1 MQETDPRPPVTA
13 PPDVER
19 ADLVR
24 EAFHELH
31 GRRLHGFGLL
41 LTLGDRRGASRLA
54 GEALA
59 AGADRAG
66 HLRHPE
72 RAAAWLRARVVRNAG
87 GAGVAR
93 DHVGDDR
100 AALADLG
107 ADGPVIAGLAALD
120 RTERAAVIASSIE
133 RLDTRDV
140 ATIVGREAGSLERL
154 LSGAR
159 RRYAA
164 AYEAAAI
171 DDPPLNGP
179 LAVRLHEI
187 AMRAMG

>member
-1 MQETDPRPPVTA
+1 MPETDPRSPTA
-13 PPDVER
+13 SPER
-19 ADLVR
+19 EREDLVR
-24 EAFHELH
+24 KAFHELH

-41 LTLGDRRGASRLA
+41 LTLGDRGAASRLV

-59 AGADRAG
+59 AGVERAG

-87 GAGVAR
+87 RAGVGR
-93 DHVGDDR
+93 GRVGDDR
-100 AALADLG
+100 AAIAELG
-107 ADGPVIAGLAALD
+107 ADAAVIAGLAALD
-120 RTERAAVIASSIE
+120 RAERAAIIASSIE
-133 RLDTRDV
+133 RLDGRDV

-154 LSGAR
+154 LSRAR
-159 RRYAA
+159 RRYAM

-171 DDPPLNGP
+171 DEPPLNGP
-179 LAVRLHEI
+179 LAARLHEI